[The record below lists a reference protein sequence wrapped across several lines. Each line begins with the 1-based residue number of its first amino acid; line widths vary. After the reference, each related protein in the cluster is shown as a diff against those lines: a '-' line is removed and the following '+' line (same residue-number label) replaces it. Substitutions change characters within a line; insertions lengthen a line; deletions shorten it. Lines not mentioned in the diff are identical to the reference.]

1 MTENLEVEKIKNTCP
16 VSRWALLKATL
27 INLSYEDFLKLRMK
41 ENSITL
47 DVRTREEFE
56 VETLSNAIH
65 LDYLAYDLADQV
77 EKLDA
82 SKNYFI
88 FCQTGR
94 RSVRVSIILKNLGFN
109 NIFNLEDGLP

>member
-1 MTENLEVEKIKNTCP
+1 MEQENIKNTCP

-27 INLSYEDFLKLRMK
+27 TNLKYEEFLKLRLS

-47 DVRTREEFE
+47 DVRTKAEFE
-56 VETLSNAIH
+56 AGTFSNAIH
-65 LDYLAYDLADQV
+65 LDYLSQDLADQV
-77 EKLDA
+77 EKLDPD
-82 SKNYFI
+82 KNYFI

-94 RSVRVSIILKNLGFN
+94 RSARVSIILKNLGFK